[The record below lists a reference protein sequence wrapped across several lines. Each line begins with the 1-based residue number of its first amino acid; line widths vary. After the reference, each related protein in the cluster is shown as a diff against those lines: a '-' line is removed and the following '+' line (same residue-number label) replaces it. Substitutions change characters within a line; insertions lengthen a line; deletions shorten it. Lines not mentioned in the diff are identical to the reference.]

1 PESLFILLTT
11 RRGRAMLQ
19 GVETVIVDEIHA
31 LARDKRGSHLALTLE
46 RLDHLVAGAGGRLQ
60 RIGLSATQRPIAD
73 TARLLVGSDRPCAI
87 VDVGH
92 MRAFD
97 LAVEVPGAPL
107 GTICSTEVWNEIYA
121 RMVELIGAH
130 RTTIVFVN
138 TRKMAERVA
147 ARLQEHLGKD

>member
-1 PESLFILLTT
+1 
-11 RRGRAMLQ
+11 
-19 GVETVIVDEIHA
+19 
-31 LARDKRGSHLALTLE
+31 
-46 RLDHLVAGAGGRLQ
+46 
-60 RIGLSATQRPIAD
+60 SATQRPIAD

-121 RMVELIGAH
+121 RMVEPIGAH

-147 ARLQEHLGKD
+147 ARLQEHLGKDTVTSHHGSLARDRRLDAEQRLKAGTLRVLVATASLELGIDVGDVDLVIQVGPTPAIATL